1 MENCKKKMI
10 DVTSALKKAKRNK
23 ETVQMVKNCSQTL
36 SNSTFNEFYKSEQK
50 KSYVSHR
57 NSQS

>member
-1 MENCKKKMI
+1 MI